1 MDINQMQTILQSN
14 LKPNRYAHCLGVM
27 DTAIILA
34 KRFGVDEEKAAIA
47 GLLHDCAR
55 EFATEDLIAEC
66 EKRHLYIT
74 DIDRQLPILM
84 HAPLGT
90 AIAKE
95 KYDVHDTAIL
105 KAIASHTVGGA
116 NMSKLDKIVY
126 LADMIEPHRKY
137 DGLDKLRNQAMT
149 QDLDTVMINAFDQS
163 ILFIMRK
170 GHTIHPYT
178 VAARNEI
185 LLQREL

>member
-1 MDINQMQTILQSN
+1 MDINQMQVILQAN
-14 LKPNRYAHCLGVM
+14 LKPKRYMHCLGVM
-27 DTAIILA
+27 NTAILLA
-34 KRFGVDEEKAAIA
+34 KRFNVDVKKAAIA

-55 EFATEDLIAEC
+55 EFETKDLITEC

-90 AIAKE
+90 AVAKE
-95 KYDVHDTAIL
+95 KYNVHDTAIL
-105 KAIASHTVGGA
+105 KAIAAHTVGGA
-116 NMSKLDKIVY
+116 NMSDLDKIVY
-126 LADMIEPHRKY
+126 LADMIEPHRNF
-137 DGLDKLRNQAMT
+137 DGLDKLREMART
-149 QDLDTVMINAFDQS
+149 QDLDTIMISAFDQS

>member
-14 LKPNRYAHCLGVM
+14 FKPNRYAHCIGVLN
-27 DTAIILA
+27 TAIILA
-34 KRFGVDEEKAAIA
+34 KRFGVDEEQAAIT

-95 KYDVHDTAIL
+95 K
-105 KAIASHTVGGA
+105 
-116 NMSKLDKIVY
+116 
-126 LADMIEPHRKY
+126 
-137 DGLDKLRNQAMT
+137 
-149 QDLDTVMINAFDQS
+149 
-163 ILFIMRK
+163 
-170 GHTIHPYT
+170 
-178 VAARNEI
+178 
-185 LLQREL
+185 